1 MKKRHFFMGSLLF
14 MGSAVIQTSCS
25 DGKTGILQAQI
36 DSLNSVVEQQAQEL
50 DNSQN
55 FLSLITESIDSLA
68 MADSGLV
75 RVTSNREGTI
85 TKESI
90 RENLNGYKEILNRQR
105 ERLCALEKKL
115 SSNSEETAKMASVIS
130 YLNKQIE
137 AKDAQIQDLQN
148 MLNRRNFDIAMLQDR
163 VTQLYNANTDLQN
176 TVSSQQE
183 VISVAQEMLNE
194 AYYIIGTNKELKAAG
209 VLSGKFMGKS
219 KVNAN
224 NINSEQFTKIDIR
237 QVTSIHVDS
246 SNPTI
251 KSQHP
256 SSSYKIVSD
265 KKNKSAEIQ
274 IIDEIDFWSLTHY
287 LIIQK

>member
-1 MKKRHFFMGSLLF
+1 MGSLVFMGSV
-14 MGSAVIQTSCS
+14 AVLTSCS
-25 DGKTGILQAQI
+25 DGKTGSLQAQI
-36 DSLNSVVEQQAQEL
+36 DSLNSVVEQQAKEL
-50 DNSQN
+50 DDSQS

-68 MADSGLV
+68 MADSSLI
-75 RVTSNREGTI
+75 RVTTNREGTV

-105 ERLCALEKKL
+105 ERLSALESRL
-115 SSNSEETAKMASVIS
+115 SANGKEVQKMSSLIS

-148 MLNRRNFDIAMLQDR
+148 MLDRRNFDIAMLQGK
-163 VTQLYNANTDLQN
+163 VTQLYNANTDLQK
-176 TVSSQQE
+176 TVSTQQE
-183 VISVAQEMLNE
+183 TIGLAQEMLNE
-194 AYYIIGTNKELKAAG
+194 AFYIIGTSKELKAAG
-209 VLSGKFMGKS
+209 VLSGRIKS
-219 KVNAN
+219 KVNVD
-224 NINSEQFTKIDIR
+224 NINSDLFTKLDIR

-256 SSSYKIVSD
+256 SNSYKIVPD
-265 KKNKSAEIQ
+265 KKNKTAEIQ
-274 IIDEIDFWSLTHY
+274 ILDEIDFWSLTRY